1 MTPSFRSWSCEAR
14 AANSAS
20 MRRGSSL
27 TGFLTRVLAMAQ
39 SAQAEI
45 PQKTIVFVTL
55 GIRRGEQLFAY
66 ENGIRAG
73 KKTQAHSLAAQGI
86 TPGAQPYHRRRH
98 EQARRGNHA
107 GHDEGIHRFG
117 VSERGAIDAN

>member
-1 MTPSFRSWSCEAR
+1 MSPSFRSWPCDAR

-20 MRRGSSL
+20 MRRLNSL
-27 TGFLTRVLAMAQ
+27 TAFLTGVLAMAQ
-39 SAQAEI
+39 SAQAKI

-86 TPGAQPYHRRRH
+86 APGAQPYHRCRH
-98 EQARRGNHA
+98 EQARRRDHA
-107 GHDEGIHRFG
+107 GHDKRIHRFG
-117 VSERGAIDAN
+117 VCE